1 MSDVDDDEEDEYE
14 EIEQVLFQGPMFG
27 REANLKQNPRLVQAG
42 LVPAKRMISDAL
54 SRRAHSII
62 LDPKGPRLTIR
73 FVVDGIPYPA
83 GAIPGKQGVAVVQM
97 VKLLAGLDVQSRVE
111 KQSGGILA
119 EFGDD
124 QYRLLVESAPVKG
137 AIERLRI
144 RVENVKESYVS
155 PTEVEFPEA
164 LRERFR
170 ELTDEPNGIIL
181 ACGPPES
188 GVTSLSLVALHCMD
202 PYLYA
207 VFTMA
212 DVGDKQLI
220 NVSEVEDEGGLDVE
234 MKLDRVIRKE
244 GDAVYMGKFDDP
256 QQTQLLFD
264 YSDRLC
270 FFGEI
275 NARTPAEAVKQL
287 IDWVGVD
294 KVLSSLKAVIS
305 QKLIRRLCDDCKQA
319 YRPNPRLL
327 QQLGLPPETTVLYR
341 HPSPPPDD
349 DPEAVSIEELCAD
362 CNGSPYHGRAPAYE
376 MFEMT
381 DTMKEVIVE
390 GADAA
395 KIRAQMVEEKQT
407 MLQQD
412 ALRLV
417 VNGVTSLEELRRVFA
432 PAKGKRRPMK
442 RRPRPE

>member
-1 MSDVDDDEEDEYE
+1 MSDVDDDEEEEFE

-42 LVPAKRMISDAL
+42 LIPSKRMISDAL

-62 LDPKGPRLTIR
+62 LEPKGPRLTVR

-83 GAIPGKQGVAVVQM
+83 GALPGKQGVAVVQM
-97 VKLLAGLDVQSRVE
+97 IKLLAGLDVQSRVE

-119 EFGDD
+119 EFDD
-124 QYRLLVESAPVKG
+124 EQYRLLIESAPIKG
-137 AIERLRI
+137 AVERLRI
-144 RVENVKESYVS
+144 RVENVKDSFVS
-155 PTEVEFPEA
+155 PTEVDFPKE
-164 LRERFR
+164 LREKFR
-170 ELTDEPNGIIL
+170 VLTEEPNGILL

-202 PYLYA
+202 PYLYS
-207 VFTMA
+207 VFNMA
-212 DVGDKQLI
+212 EVGDKKLI
-220 NVSEVEDEGGLDVE
+220 NVSEVEEEEGLDVE

-244 GDAVYMGKFDDP
+244 GDAVYMGTFNDP
-256 QQTQLLFD
+256 QQAQMLFD

-275 NARTPAEAVKQL
+275 KTKTPAEAVKQL

-294 KVLSSLKAVIS
+294 KVLSSLKGVIS

-327 QQLGLPPETTVLYR
+327 KQLGLPPETTVLYR
-341 HPSPPPDD
+341 QPSPPPAD
-349 DPEAVSIEELCAD
+349 DPDAASVEELCAD

-376 MFEMT
+376 FFEMT
-381 DTMKEVIVE
+381 DAMKEVIAA

-395 KIRAQMVEEKQT
+395 AIRAQMVKEKQT

-442 RRPRPE
+442 RRPRPQ